1 MGMKRVLAI
10 LMENQAGALSRV
22 VGLFSQRG
30 YNIESLIVA
39 PTEDPSLSRL
49 TMSTIGDEKV
59 IQQIT
64 KQLNKLIDVVKVIDL
79 SAADYSE
86 SELMILKLSNNEKI
100 IDKAGELGGSVIFK
114 DEKVIN
120 VEFIGTSSAMDEVL
134 SSWDDDYLLEV
145 VRTGVLG
152 LSANAKTLT
161 I

>member
-1 MGMKRVLAI
+1 MKRVLAI
-10 LMENQAGALSRV
+10 LMENQSGALSRV

-39 PTEDPSLSRL
+39 PTKDPSLSRL
-49 TMSTIGDEKV
+49 TMSTSGDEKV

-79 SAADYSE
+79 SESDFSE
-86 SELMILKLSNNEKI
+86 SELMILKLSKNVKT
-100 IDKAGELGGSVIFK
+100 IDKAKALGGSEIF
-114 DEKVIN
+114 EGETFIN
-120 VEFIGTSSAMDEVL
+120 VEFMGTSGDIDKIL
-134 SSWDDDYLLEV
+134 SSLDGKDILEL

>member
-1 MGMKRVLAI
+1 MKRVLAI

-59 IQQIT
+59 IQQMT

-100 IDKAGELGGSVIFK
+100 IYKAEELGGSVIFK
-114 DEKVIN
+114 DEQVIN
-120 VEFIGTSSAMDEVL
+120 VEFIGTSSSMDKVL
-134 SSWDDDYLLEV
+134 SSLDDDYLLEV

>member
-1 MGMKRVLAI
+1 MKRVLAI
-10 LMENQAGALSRV
+10 LMENQSGALSRV

-39 PTEDPSLSRL
+39 PTKDPSLSRL
-49 TMSTIGDEKV
+49 TMSTSGDEKV

-79 SAADYSE
+79 SESDFSE
-86 SELMILKLSNNEKI
+86 SELMILKLSKNEKT
-100 IDKAGELGGSVIFK
+100 IDKAKELGGSVIFE
-114 DEKVIN
+114 DEEFIN
-120 VEFIGTSSAMDEVL
+120 VEFMGTSSDIDKIL
-134 SSWDDDYLLEV
+134 SSLDGKDLLEL

-161 I
+161 L

>member
-1 MGMKRVLAI
+1 MKRVLAI
-10 LMENQAGALSRV
+10 LMENQSGALSRV

-39 PTEDPSLSRL
+39 PTKDPSLSRL
-49 TMSTIGDEKV
+49 TMSTLGDEKV

-79 SAADYSE
+79 SESDFSE
-86 SELMILKLSNNEKI
+86 SELMILKLSKNGKT
-100 IDKAGELGGSVIFK
+100 IDKAKALGGSEIF
-114 DEKVIN
+114 EGATFIN
-120 VEFIGTSSAMDEVL
+120 VEFMGTSGDIDKIL
-134 SSWDDDYLLEV
+134 SSLDGKDILEL

>member
-59 IQQIT
+59 IQQMT

-100 IDKAGELGGSVIFK
+100 IYKAEELGGSVIFK
-114 DEKVIN
+114 DEQVIN
-120 VEFIGTSSAMDEVL
+120 VEFIGTSSSMDKVL
-134 SSWDDDYLLEV
+134 SSLDDDYLLEV

>member
-120 VEFIGTSSAMDEVL
+120 VEFIGTSSAMDKVL

>member
-1 MGMKRVLAI
+1 MKRVLAI
-10 LMENQAGALSRV
+10 LMENQSGALSRV

-39 PTEDPSLSRL
+39 PTKDPSLSRL
-49 TMSTIGDEKV
+49 TMSTSGDEKV

-79 SAADYSE
+79 SESDFSE
-86 SELMILKLSNNEKI
+86 SELMILKLSKNEKT
-100 IDKAGELGGSVIFK
+100 IDKAKELGGSVIFE
-114 DEKVIN
+114 DEEFIN
-120 VEFIGTSSAMDEVL
+120 VEFMGTSGDIDKIL
-134 SSWDDDYLLEV
+134 SSLDGKDLLEL

-161 I
+161 L

>member
-1 MGMKRVLAI
+1 MKRVLAV

-39 PTEDPSLSRL
+39 PTEDPTLSRL
-49 TMSTIGDEKV
+49 TMTTVGDEKV

-64 KQLNKLIDVVKVIDL
+64 KQLNKLIDVVKVLDL
-79 SAADYSE
+79 SASDYSE
-86 SELMILKLSNNEKI
+86 SELMILKLSNNKDTIKKI
-100 IDKAGELGGSVIFK
+100 EELRGSIIYQ
-114 DEKVIN
+114 DETILN
-120 VEFIGTSSAMDEVL
+120 VEFIGTSSAMDKVL
-134 SSWDDDYLLEV
+134 STWDDKSLLEV

-152 LSANAKTLT
+152 LSSNVKTLT

>member
-1 MGMKRVLAI
+1 MKRVLAI

-59 IQQIT
+59 IQQMT

-100 IDKAGELGGSVIFK
+100 IDKAEELGGSVIFK

-120 VEFIGTSSAMDEVL
+120 VEFIGTSSSMDKVL
-134 SSWDDDYLLEV
+134 SSLDDDYLLEV

>member
-1 MGMKRVLAI
+1 MKRVLAI

>member
-100 IDKAGELGGSVIFK
+100 IDKAEELGGSVIFK

-120 VEFIGTSSAMDEVL
+120 VEFIGTSSSMDKVL

>member
-1 MGMKRVLAI
+1 MKRVLAI
-10 LMENQAGALSRV
+10 LMENQSGALSRV

-39 PTEDPSLSRL
+39 PTKDPSLSRL
-49 TMSTIGDEKV
+49 TMSTSGDEKV

-79 SAADYSE
+79 SESDFSE
-86 SELMILKLSNNEKI
+86 SELMILKLSKNEKT
-100 IDKAGELGGSVIFK
+100 IDKAKELGGSVIFE
-114 DEKVIN
+114 DETFIN
-120 VEFIGTSSAMDEVL
+120 VGFMGTSSDIDKIL
-134 SSWDDDYLLEV
+134 SSLDGKDLLEL

-161 I
+161 L

>member
-1 MGMKRVLAI
+1 MKRVLAV

-39 PTEDPSLSRL
+39 PTEDPTLSRL
-49 TMSTIGDEKV
+49 TMTTVGDEKV

-64 KQLNKLIDVVKVIDL
+64 KQLNKLIDVVKVLDL
-79 SAADYSE
+79 SDSDYSE
-86 SELMILKLSNNEKI
+86 SELMIIKLSNHKDTIKKI
-100 IDKAGELGGSVIFK
+100 EELGGSIIYQ
-114 DEKVIN
+114 DETILN
-120 VEFIGTSSAMDEVL
+120 VEFIGTSSAMDKVL
-134 SSWDDDYLLEV
+134 STWDDKSLLEV

-152 LSANAKTLT
+152 LSSNVKTLT

>member
-1 MGMKRVLAI
+1 MKRVLAI
-10 LMENQAGALSRV
+10 LMENQSGALSRV

-39 PTEDPSLSRL
+39 PTKDPSLSRL
-49 TMSTIGDEKV
+49 TMSTSGDEKV

-79 SAADYSE
+79 SESDFSE
-86 SELMILKLSNNEKI
+86 SELMILKLSKNEKT
-100 IDKAGELGGSVIFK
+100 IDKAKELGGSVIFE
-114 DEKVIN
+114 DEEFIN
-120 VEFIGTSSAMDEVL
+120 VEFMGTSGDIDKIL
-134 SSWDDDYLLEV
+134 SSLDGKDILEL

>member
-1 MGMKRVLAI
+1 MKRVLAV

-39 PTEDPSLSRL
+39 PTEDPTLSRL
-49 TMSTIGDEKV
+49 TMTTIGDEKV

-79 SAADYSE
+79 SASDYSE
-86 SELMILKLSNNEKI
+86 SELMIIKLSNLKDTIKKI
-100 IDKAGELGGSVIFK
+100 EELGGSIIYQ
-114 DEKVIN
+114 DETILN
-120 VEFIGTSSAMDEVL
+120 AEFIGTSSAMDKVL
-134 SSWDDDYLLEV
+134 SSWDDKNLLEV
-145 VRTGVLG
+145 VRTGILG
-152 LSANAKTLT
+152 LSSNAKTLT